1 MKEDT
6 QNGFA
11 YADQEHFY
19 GDFPTAH
26 IDARYQNGQFY
37 DWETG
42 KEVILKAKAPVRLVV
57 RRMDIP
63 EADRKR
69 FHATAKKVLGQDTML
84 RFCLSCK
91 PGTIHYV
98 ERTFWVRLLEDLA
111 FEKKGSKPA
120 RAMSVQ
126 CEVYDRLNEYGQ
138 QGLPIFVANS
148 LNQAYFQAS
157 VRYRPEA
164 RAHTVNIYKKFYIN
178 GTDRTLES
186 LRF

>member
-19 GDFPTAH
+19 GDFSTAY

-42 KEVILKAKAPVRLVV
+42 KVVILKAKAPVRLVV

-63 EADRKR
+63 EADRVR
-69 FHATAKKVLGQDTML
+69 FRSTAEKVLARGEVL
-84 RFCLSCK
+84 RFQLPYQ
-91 PGTIHYV
+91 PGTLAYT
-98 ERTFWVRLLEDLA
+98 ELTFRVRLLEDLV
-111 FEKKGSKPA
+111 FEKKGNKPA
-120 RAMSVQ
+120 RAINVA
-126 CEVYDRLNEYGQ
+126 CEVFERAGSHVLTFRPFAVE
-138 QGLPIFVANS
+138 S
-148 LNQAYFQAS
+148 LNQAYFQTS
-157 VRYRPEA
+157 VRHRPEA
-164 RAHTVNIYKKFYIN
+164 RSHVTNIYQKFYID